1 MRARRKLDLL
11 VRWQC
16 AQDTLITAVS
26 LLVCLLRAP
35 STSRSSNQ
43 ASSGTSRL
51 LARNLSPGNP
61 NRKQATSPIQRYNMH
76 FPAQST
82 VLVGA
87 LAILGGLVEGKTD
100 LAGCTKYTT
109 MVGNVASVVWFVPD
123 TLEICSLMDCGGG
136 RAPPKS
142 KPGCPLYQGPETVT
156 PSFLESNP
164 LKTSTPAPAS
174 SSVRPTLATPTSS
187 SVATSGS
194 GTGAAASSE
203 TGTTAGPGAST
214 AVGSGAN
221 STAVLGT
228 GATGGSGSA
237 AITSPPT
244 SKTGASTS
252 PPSAPAGS
260 AAAPVAVM
268 RGLPV
273 LMGLAATVL
282 FL

>member
-35 STSRSSNQ
+35 STSRSFNQ

-100 LAGCTKYTT
+100 LAGCT
-109 MVGNVASVVWFVPD
+109 N
-123 TLEICSLMDCGGG
+123 LMDCGGG